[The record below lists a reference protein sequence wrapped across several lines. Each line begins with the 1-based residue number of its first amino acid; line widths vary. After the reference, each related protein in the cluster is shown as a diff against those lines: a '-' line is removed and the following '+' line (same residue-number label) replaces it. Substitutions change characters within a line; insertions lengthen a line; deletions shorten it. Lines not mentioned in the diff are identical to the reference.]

1 VAWTSAR
8 FESKRIPDFDPFPL
22 PISKGYQQPEKGEIM
37 NPLLII
43 AIPLGLVILGMILN
57 SIGLAYD
64 QPPSS
69 PEQDPLKKLTA
80 EKEAYRQFF
89 DRQRTRATKRQKRVG
104 QYGWLVMAAF
114 IGAFVWL
121 YMDTV
126 NKTSLSSRIAA
137 LQTLGT
143 EEGKQMVLSVTLS
156 DGNNVKYLIK
166 LPQADK
172 LETTVAKDATS
183 KEKISSWEL
192 ERLGTALSIG
202 DNPLPLGVA
211 LKISQVAIEAR

>member
-1 VAWTSAR
+1 
-8 FESKRIPDFDPFPL
+8 
-22 PISKGYQQPEKGEIM
+22 M
-37 NPLLII
+37 NPLLVI

-57 SIGLAYD
+57 SFGVGFD
-64 QPPSS
+64 QPSSS
-69 PEQDPLKKLTA
+69 PEQDPVKRLTA
-80 EKEAYRQFF
+80 EKESYRKFF
-89 DRQRTRATKRQKRVG
+89 DLQRSRSLKRQKRVS

-114 IGAFVWL
+114 VGAFIWL
-121 YMDTV
+121 YQDTV

-137 LQTLGT
+137 LQTLAT

-172 LETTVAKDATS
+172 METAETTARDGVS
-183 KEKISSWEL
+183 KEKVSSWEL

-211 LKISQVAIEAR
+211 LKISQVAIGAR

>member
-1 VAWTSAR
+1 
-8 FESKRIPDFDPFPL
+8 
-22 PISKGYQQPEKGEIM
+22 M

-57 SIGLAYD
+57 SFDLGFN

-69 PEQDPLKKLTA
+69 PEQDPVKKLTA
-80 EKEAYRQFF
+80 EKESYRRFF
-89 DRQRTRATKRQKRVG
+89 DLQRSRSTKRQKRVG
-104 QYGWLVMAAF
+104 QYGWLLMAAF

-126 NKTSLSSRIAA
+126 NKTSLSTRIAG

-172 LETTVAKDATS
+172 LETGQTTPKDALS
-183 KEKISSWEL
+183 KEKVSSWEL

-202 DNPLPLGVA
+202 DNPLPLGMA

>member
-1 VAWTSAR
+1 
-8 FESKRIPDFDPFPL
+8 
-22 PISKGYQQPEKGEIM
+22 M
-37 NPLLII
+37 NPLLLI

-57 SIGLAYD
+57 SFDLGFN

-69 PEQDPLKKLTA
+69 TEQDPAKKLTA
-80 EKEAYRQFF
+80 EKESYRQFF
-89 DRQRTRATKRQKRVG
+89 DRQRKRAVTRQKRVG
-104 QYGWLVMAAF
+104 QYGWLLMAAF
-114 IGAFVWL
+114 IGAFIWL

-126 NKTSLSSRIAA
+126 NKTSLSSRVAA

-172 LETTVAKDATS
+172 LAAAAKEDV
-183 KEKISSWEL
+183 KIEKVSSWEL
-192 ERLGTALSIG
+192 ERLGTALSTG
-202 DNPLPLGVA
+202 DNPLPMGVA
-211 LKISQVAIEAR
+211 LKISQVAVAAR

>member
-1 VAWTSAR
+1 
-8 FESKRIPDFDPFPL
+8 
-22 PISKGYQQPEKGEIM
+22 M
-37 NPLLII
+37 NPLLMI

-57 SIGLAYD
+57 SIDLGFN

-69 PEQDPLKKLTA
+69 PEQDPVKKLTA
-80 EKEAYRQFF
+80 EKESYRQFF
-89 DRQRTRATKRQKRVG
+89 ERQRKRAVTRQKRVG

-114 IGAFVWL
+114 IGAFIWL

-126 NKTSLSSRIAA
+126 NKTSLSSRVAG

-172 LETTVAKDATS
+172 LEAGAKEATANA
-183 KEKISSWEL
+183 KEKVSSWEL
-192 ERLGTALSIG
+192 ERLGTALSTG
-202 DNPLPLGVA
+202 DNPLPMGVA
-211 LKISQVAIEAR
+211 LKISQVAKEAR

>member
-1 VAWTSAR
+1 
-8 FESKRIPDFDPFPL
+8 
-22 PISKGYQQPEKGEIM
+22 M

-64 QPPSS
+64 QPPS
-69 PEQDPLKKLTA
+69 PQEQDPAKRVAA
-80 EKEAYRQFF
+80 EKETYRKFF
-89 DRQRTRATKRQKRVG
+89 NLQRSRSVTRQKRVG
-104 QYGWLVMAAF
+104 QYAWLVMAAF
-114 IGAFVWL
+114 IGAFIWL

-126 NKTSLSSRIAA
+126 NKTTLSTQVAS

-172 LETTVAKDATS
+172 LEAAAKEDV
-183 KEKISSWEL
+183 KIEKVSSWEL
-192 ERLGTALSIG
+192 ERLGTALSTG
-202 DNPLPLGVA
+202 DNPLPMGMA
-211 LKISQVAIEAR
+211 LKISQAAVEAR

>member
-1 VAWTSAR
+1 
-8 FESKRIPDFDPFPL
+8 
-22 PISKGYQQPEKGEIM
+22 M

-43 AIPLGLVILGMILN
+43 VIPLGLLILGMILN
-57 SIGLAYD
+57 SIGLGYD

-69 PEQDPLKKLTA
+69 SEQDPVKRLTA
-80 EKEAYRQFF
+80 ERESYRKFF
-89 DRQRTRATKRQKRVG
+89 DLQRNRSTKRQKRVG
-104 QYGWLVMAAF
+104 QYGWLLMAAF
-114 IGAFVWL
+114 IGAFIWL

-126 NKTSLSSRIAA
+126 NKTSLSSRIAG

-172 LETTVAKDATS
+172 LEAAAKESTAR
-183 KEKISSWEL
+183 EKVSSWEL
-192 ERLGTALSIG
+192 EKLGTALSIG
-202 DNPLPLGVA
+202 DNSLPLGVA
-211 LKISQVAIEAR
+211 LKISQ